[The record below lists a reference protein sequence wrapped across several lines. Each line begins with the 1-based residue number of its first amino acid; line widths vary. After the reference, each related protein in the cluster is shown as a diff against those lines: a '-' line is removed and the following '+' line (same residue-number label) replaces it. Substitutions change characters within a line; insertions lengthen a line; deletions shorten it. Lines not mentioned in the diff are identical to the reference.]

1 MIRKEVNIRSALY
14 LKTAYEKNNLP
25 LHLTQKFLG
34 DAEPSGYPSTLGPQS
49 NKGETF
55 KFLKNLSVMHLS

>member
-1 MIRKEVNIRSALY
+1 MIQKEVNIRSALY

-25 LHLTQKFLG
+25 LHLTQNFLG
-34 DAEPSGYPSTLGPQS
+34 DAEPSGYPSTLDPQS

-55 KFLKNLSVMHLS
+55 KFLKKLSVMHLS